1 MTYLFNGAYKVL
13 GRSYNMV
20 KITYTLTEGENSQVK
35 LERQVEDVSASDN
48 EKIASVK
55 IINLF
60 TDCLEASINGETIK
74 KEKNTKKKGK

>member
-1 MTYLFNGAYKVL
+1 
-13 GRSYNMV
+13 MV
-20 KITYTLTEGENSQVK
+20 KITYTLTQGEDNQVK
-35 LERQVEDVSASDN
+35 LERQVEDVNASDN

-60 TDCLEASINGETIK
+60 TDCLEASVKGVSSK

>member
-1 MTYLFNGAYKVL
+1 
-13 GRSYNMV
+13 MV
-20 KITYTLTEGENSQVK
+20 KITYTLTEAENNQVK
-35 LERQVEDVSASDN
+35 LERQVEDVNASDN

-60 TDCLEASINGETIK
+60 TDCLETTVDGESIK

>member
-1 MTYLFNGAYKVL
+1 
-13 GRSYNMV
+13 MV
-20 KITYTLTEGENSQVK
+20 KIIYTLTQGEDNQVK
-35 LERQVEDVSASDN
+35 LERQVEDVNASDN

-60 TDCLEASINGETIK
+60 TDCLEASVKGVSSK

>member
-1 MTYLFNGAYKVL
+1 
-13 GRSYNMV
+13 MV
-20 KITYTLTEGENSQVK
+20 KITYTLTQGNDNQVK
-35 LERQVEDVSASDN
+35 LERQVEDVNASDN

-60 TDCLEASINGETIK
+60 TDCLEASVKGVSNK